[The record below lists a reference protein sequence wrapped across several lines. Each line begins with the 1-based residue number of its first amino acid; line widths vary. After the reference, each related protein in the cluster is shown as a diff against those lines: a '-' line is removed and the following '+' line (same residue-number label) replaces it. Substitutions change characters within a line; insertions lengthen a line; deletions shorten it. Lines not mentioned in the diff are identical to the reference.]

1 MEVADRTLFSN
12 WTRLSLVLQ
21 PVSEAQVAVHVNV
34 RNSFCRL
41 VLLLL
46 DEMLV
51 ALTVWIG
58 SSAFAL

>member
-1 MEVADRTLFSN
+1 MKIADHTLFSN

-21 PVSEAQVAVHVNV
+21 PASEARVAVCTDV

-46 DEMLV
+46 DEMRV
-51 ALTVWIG
+51 ALTV
-58 SSAFAL
+58 